1 MTRPGYYLK
10 ISLQLLTLLFSASY
24 TWTTIAAN
32 KDTGIDNPVFGLWA
46 SEGSI
51 FRTYYEDNTVKGE
64 ILALREPV
72 YSQEES
78 PERAGQNRLDDNN
91 PDEALRSRAIVG
103 MNIYSDYVFQNSRW
117 QGKIYDPESGNT
129 YESYM
134 KLKSGVLEIRGYVG
148 MPMFG
153 RTAKFK
159 AVKSCTEEYEIM
171 LNRITPED
179 KASKNISVSCD

>member
-1 MTRPGYYLK
+1 
-10 ISLQLLTLLFSASY
+10 
-24 TWTTIAAN
+24 
-32 KDTGIDNPVFGLWA
+32 
-46 SEGSI
+46 
-51 FRTYYEDNTVKGE
+51 
-64 ILALREPV
+64 
-72 YSQEES
+72 
-78 PERAGQNRLDDNN
+78 
-91 PDEALRSRAIVG
+91 

-159 AVKSCTEEYEIM
+159 AVESCTEEHEIM